1 MGPIRMDES
10 VGDESP
16 YIRAATRQ
24 TVTQYN
30 RAVVAY
36 GNKSKTS
43 KNSVSCCSLSTSV
56 RITCTS
62 TSTAMTAM
70 TTGGILKSGWRFTR
84 RSGGVRLSYAALP
97 PGRKRYT
104 AEKIREAF
112 SHSLSK
118 LGFLRAWN
126 RGSGRPRPKVFLN
139 TPTPPQGLAADVSN
153 VLFLPPANATK
164 RSDCRHF
171 FGWAEVCD
179 FSCNSE
185 LKSPS
190 KSGRVSGCR
199 ATDICRPVR
208 PRCGT
213 VRTYQYSCFSNQP
226 ASSSYYA

>member
-1 MGPIRMDES
+1 RSLLTLSASWSDCEPGID
-10 VGDESP
+10 V
-16 YIRAATRQ
+16 AAD
-24 TVTQYN
+24 
-30 RAVVAY
+30 
-36 GNKSKTS
+36 
-43 KNSVSCCSLSTSV
+43 
-56 RITCTS
+56 
-62 TSTAMTAM
+62 
-70 TTGGILKSGWRFTR
+70 
-84 RSGGVRLSYAALP
+84 
-97 PGRKRYT
+97 
-104 AEKIREAF
+104 
-112 SHSLSK
+112 
-118 LGFLRAWN
+118 LG
-126 RGSGRPRPKVFLN
+126 
-139 TPTPPQGLAADVSN
+139 QGLAADVSN

-171 FGWAEVCD
+171 FGWAQVCE